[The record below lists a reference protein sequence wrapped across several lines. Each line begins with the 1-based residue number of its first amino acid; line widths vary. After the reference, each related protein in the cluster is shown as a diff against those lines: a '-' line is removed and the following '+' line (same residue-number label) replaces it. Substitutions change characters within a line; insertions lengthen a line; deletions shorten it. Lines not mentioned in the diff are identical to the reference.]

1 MKIIEKIKDKKN
13 LTYLGILILG
23 IFFGWIFFGGDKTS
37 QEDDNSKTDES
48 IEQAVAPGTIWTCS
62 MHPQIQQ
69 DKPGKCPICGM
80 DLIPMNE
87 AGGTSEEAG
96 QFTVSLTDAAMK
108 IAEVSVSRIEKKSP
122 YKEVYLPGKVQADER
137 RIAELT
143 ARYPGRIEKLNVN
156 FTGQKVSKGEV
167 LARIYSPELVTAQKE
182 MFEAMKYRETNP
194 KYYEAVRNKLKLW
207 DLSEEQIDEIAGSG
221 EVMFYFNV
229 LSPLSGTVTM
239 RHVSQG
245 DYVREGTPLFEV
257 IDLSH
262 VWVIFDAYETD
273 LPWIRRRDKINF
285 TIKSIPDREF
295 ESTVTFIDPV
305 INPMTRVAGV
315 RAELNNRGD
324 MLKPEMLVSG
334 VLKAMLPGNKEEL
347 VVPKSAILWTGKRAV
362 VYVKTGDRDNLFQ
375 YREIDLGAEAGDY
388 YVVDSGLQE
397 GDWVAS
403 NGVFKIDAAAQLRG
417 EKSMMNPEGGKVSM
431 AHNHGNM
438 DMSSSADTGEMKE
451 MDGDMESETPS
462 TSSVDPAFL
471 DQLTQ
476 VYDKYLAYKNALVQS
491 DPSKA
496 QQALNA
502 MKKALDETDM
512 SLLSGNAHRSWMESL
527 SKIKGAMNTLAGRG
541 GLEQLRR
548 ALAPISEALY
558 QSIKQFGIQ
567 HNTIYYQYC
576 PMAIGNQ
583 GAYWLSEEKDINN
596 PYFGE
601 TMLKCGETRETLGE

>member
-1 MKIIEKIKDKKN
+1 MRIIEKIKDKKN
-13 LTYLGILILG
+13 LTYLGILLLG
-23 IFFGWIFFGGDKTS
+23 ILLGWIFFGGDKS
-37 QEDDNSKTDES
+37 GQAEENAKTDQS
-48 IEQAVAPGTIWTCS
+48 VEQAEAPGTIWTCS

-69 DKPGKCPICGM
+69 DKPGNCPICGM
-80 DLIPMNE
+80 ELIPMNE
-87 AGGTSEEAG
+87 SEGSSSEAG

-182 MFEAMKYRETNP
+182 MFEAMKYRDTNP
-194 KYYEAVRNKLKLW
+194 KYYEAARNKLKLW
-207 DLSEEQIDEIAGSG
+207 DLTEEQIDEIAGSG

-239 RHVSQG
+239 RHVAQG
-245 DYVREGTPLFEV
+245 DYVKEGTPLFKV
-257 IDLSH
+257 IDLNH
-262 VWVIFDAYETD
+262 VWVIFDAYESD
-273 LPWIRRRDKINF
+273 LPWIRRRDKIEF
-285 TIKSIPDREF
+285 TIKSIPDRKF

-334 VLKAMLPGNKEEL
+334 VLKAMLPGNSEEL
-347 VVPKSAILWTGKRAV
+347 VVPKSAILWTGKKAV
-362 VYVKTGDRDNLFQ
+362 VYVKTGDRDNMFQ

-388 YVVDSGLQE
+388 YVVDNGLQE
-397 GDWVAS
+397 GEWVAS

-438 DMSSSADTGEMKE
+438 DMGSSTETGEMKN
-451 MDGDMESETPS
+451 MDGDMQSEPAIA
-462 TSSVDPAFL
+462 SSVDPAFTR
-471 DQLTQ
+471 QLTR
-476 VYDKYLAYKNALVQS
+476 VYEKYMDYKNALVQS
-491 DPSKA
+491 DPVKE

-502 MKKALDETDM
+502 MKEALDETDM
-512 SLLSGNAHRSWMESL
+512 SLLGGNANTSWMESL
-527 SKIKGAMNTLAGRG
+527 NKISEATGKAEGKQD
-541 GLEQLRR
+541 LEQFRR
-548 ALAPISEALY
+548 ALAPISEALFR
-558 QSIKQFGIQ
+558 SIKQFGVDE
-567 HNTIYYQYC
+567 NTVYYQYC

-601 TMLKCGETRETLGE
+601 TMLKCGETRETIAD